1 MEVWFKVTRWGVVQ
15 IEEVKVE
22 KVTEKSVTYISNYWK
37 KPQRSMHRHE
47 FFPTEKQAV
56 DKIIENQKAK
66 VAILTRSLAI
76 LTRSLAEETR
86 RLDSYLTDGLK
97 IERLVEAKCP

>member
-1 MEVWFKVTRWGVVQ
+1 MEVWFKVTRWGVMQ

-22 KVTEKSVTYISNYWK
+22 KVTEKSVTYISNYWE
-37 KPQRSMHRHE
+37 KPQRSMHIHE

-56 DKIIENQKAK
+56 DKVIENQKDK
-66 VAILTRSLAI
+66 VAI